1 MNTLILCEKP
11 SQAMDLSTVFA
22 KKKKQNGYMEISD
35 EQLNVSGFL
44 TWAVGHLVE
53 LKEPQEYDEKYKNFS
68 TYPILLE
75 KDDFQFKVSDKTK
88 DQFNNI
94 KKIFK
99 ENKIDEVIIATDPA
113 REGEN
118 IAYKILNQLKVTDKA
133 TIKRL
138 WLTSKVESSI
148 RKAFKNILPK
158 EKTYGF
164 YKEGRARELSD
175 WLVGINLSRHFT
187 KISRELGNDGVIHIG
202 RVSSP
207 TLNMVYNRE
216 NNIKGFKGKKFYKVS
231 ATINKDEQEVKTELK
246 NKFDSEDELHEFLF
260 ENDITDLTQKGLVTD
275 IEKEIGYTM
284 PPKFYDLSALQ
295 EDMNDKYKISAKR
308 TLEIAQT
315 LYEKKLITYPRTD
328 SRYITE
334 DEKEMLLENID
345 YLKEITKINL
355 NNELTNNS
363 LINPSKIEDHYAIL
377 ITGNDFNKVDLK
389 EEEIN
394 VYKSILQNV
403 AMNFM
408 DKEQYETTT
417 IEIAVKKLMFEV
429 KGKIIQDNGFK
440 ALLNKQKTSEET
452 IPNFEKN
459 EEVDIEL
466 DLLEKETTPP
476 KRYTEKTLLK
486 AMANPI
492 ETLEDEGLKSTLK
505 EVKGL
510 GTPATRAD
518 IIENLKKNKYIQV
531 QKNKIY
537 ITKNGIL
544 ACLLL
549 EGHLLSKPDLT
560 GQWEKYLNGISKGE
574 KDDDSFINTI
584 NEMIKKTI
592 NEEVKNKESIQ
603 KVAKEKVSTNNIAK
617 CPACDNG
624 YLIDRKGFYGCTEY
638 NNGCEFT
645 IPKKLL
651 EKSIPP
657 TVVKALCESKTTK
670 KLKGF
675 KSKKSGK
682 SFDCKLI
689 LTKENKLQFSFD

>member
-1 MNTLILCEKP
+1 M
-11 SQAMDLSTVFA
+11 
-22 KKKKQNGYMEISD
+22 
-35 EQLNVSGFL
+35 
-44 TWAVGHLVE
+44 
-53 LKEPQEYDEKYKNFS
+53 
-68 TYPILLE
+68 
-75 KDDFQFKVSDKTK
+75 
-88 DQFNNI
+88 
-94 KKIFK
+94 
-99 ENKIDEVIIATDPA
+99 
-113 REGEN
+113 
-118 IAYKILNQLKVTDKA
+118 
-133 TIKRL
+133 
-138 WLTSKVESSI
+138 
-148 RKAFKNILPK
+148 
-158 EKTYGF
+158 
-164 YKEGRARELSD
+164 
-175 WLVGINLSRHFT
+175 
-187 KISRELGNDGVIHIG
+187 
-202 RVSSP
+202 
-207 TLNMVYNRE
+207 
-216 NNIKGFKGKKFYKVS
+216 
-231 ATINKDEQEVKTELK
+231 
-246 NKFDSEDELHEFLF
+246 
-260 ENDITDLTQKGLVTD
+260 
-275 IEKEIGYTM
+275 
-284 PPKFYDLSALQ
+284 
-295 EDMNDKYKISAKR
+295 
-308 TLEIAQT
+308 
-315 LYEKKLITYPRTD
+315 
-328 SRYITE
+328 
-334 DEKEMLLENID
+334 
-345 YLKEITKINL
+345 
-355 NNELTNNS
+355 
-363 LINPSKIEDHYAIL
+363 
-377 ITGNDFNKVDLK
+377 
-389 EEEIN
+389 
-394 VYKSILQNV
+394 
-403 AMNFM
+403 
-408 DKEQYETTT
+408 
-417 IEIAVKKLMFEV
+417 
-429 KGKIIQDNGFK
+429 
-440 ALLNKQKTSEET
+440 
-452 IPNFEKN
+452 
-459 EEVDIEL
+459 
-466 DLLEKETTPP
+466 LEKETTPP

>member
-118 IAYKILNQLKVTDKA
+118 IAYKILNQLKVTDKV

-308 TLEIAQT
+308 TL
-315 LYEKKLITYPRTD
+315 
-328 SRYITE
+328 
-334 DEKEMLLENID
+334 
-345 YLKEITKINL
+345 
-355 NNELTNNS
+355 
-363 LINPSKIEDHYAIL
+363 
-377 ITGNDFNKVDLK
+377 
-389 EEEIN
+389 
-394 VYKSILQNV
+394 
-403 AMNFM
+403 
-408 DKEQYETTT
+408 
-417 IEIAVKKLMFEV
+417 EIAVKKLMFEV